1 MGPFHSGR
9 RRSGRWWNAASK
21 AGFPDR
27 TAIRKPGRAPRL
39 LAQVEVEGLHPL
51 LPALGE
57 PVAVGRVGD
66 EEAVVEIAQGE
77 GPGGVGLGDG
87 DLPLETGGAHV
98 GPGGLHRLGAPVEPT
113 DGEGRLSL
121 AGAGLGADAIERG
134 PGLGAERGPALD
146 AEAPVRAGRPVHGEE
161 PRLDQEGARAAHRV
175 QQRLV
180 AGVAD
185 GAEDG
190 RGERLLERCDGGAHP
205 VAPPVQRAPATSSD
219 SDRRDPGEVRDHA
232 DVGAPGVH
240 VRPRRRGAR
249 GAGPRA
255 RP

>member
-9 RRSGRWWNAASK
+9 RRSGRRWNAASK
-21 AGFPDR
+21 AGFPER
-27 TAIRKPGRAPRL
+27 TAIRKPGSAPEP

-51 LPALGE
+51 LPSLGE

-66 EEAVVEIAQGE
+66 EEAMVEVLQGE
-77 GPGGVGLGDG
+77 GPGGVRLGDG

-98 GPGGLHRLGAPVEPT
+98 GPGGLHRLGAPIEAT
-113 DGEGRLSL
+113 DGEGRLAL

-146 AEAPVRAGRPVHGEE
+146 AEAPVHAGRPVHGQE

-190 RGERLLERCDGGAHP
+190 RGERLLERCHRGAHP
-205 VAPPVQRAPATSSD
+205 VAPPVQRGCRPRPATATGATLRDARSPG
-219 SDRRDPGEVRDHA
+219 RRAAGCP
-232 DVGAPGVH
+232 
-240 VRPRRRGAR
+240 RPAARRGAR